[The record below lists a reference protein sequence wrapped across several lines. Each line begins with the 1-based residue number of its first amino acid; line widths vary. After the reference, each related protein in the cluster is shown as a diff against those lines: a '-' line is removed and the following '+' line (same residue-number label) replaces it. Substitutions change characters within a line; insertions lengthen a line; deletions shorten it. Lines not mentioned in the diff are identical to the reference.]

1 MQQQCAD
8 CLLFESLT
16 SRLLRLRPDR
26 EGIIKMSSGVCPSV
40 CRVPQHNS
48 RTERPTKPKFAG
60 WKPFTR
66 VSHKPIYLK
75 VKRLKVNVTKPINA
89 HTVNAKY
96 LLNGKAYELQTW
108 CTDGARRPASPRS
121 KVKVARSRDAS
132 DRCWPISRQR
142 NVLET
147 PKLVGRLST
156 PRTITCNSFN
166 VKGLEKALPLRL
178 CKSESESEC
187 KCLTCNQKPTGSQF
201 SLLHEPN

>member
-1 MQQQCAD
+1 MQTSESSPVRDRRSTTEPPDQHRPNTVIIQARCLQMQQQCAD

-121 KVKVARSRDAS
+121 KVKSQGHVTRL
-132 DRCWPISRQR
+132 IG
-142 NVLET
+142 
-147 PKLVGRLST
+147 VG
-156 PRTITCNSFN
+156 
-166 VKGLEKALPLRL
+166 
-178 CKSESESEC
+178 
-187 KCLTCNQKPTGSQF
+187 Q
-201 SLLHEPN
+201 